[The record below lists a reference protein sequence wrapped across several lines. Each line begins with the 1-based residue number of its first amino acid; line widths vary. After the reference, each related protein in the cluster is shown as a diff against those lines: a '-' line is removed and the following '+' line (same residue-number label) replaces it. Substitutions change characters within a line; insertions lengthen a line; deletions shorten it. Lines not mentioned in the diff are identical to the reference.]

1 MTLQE
6 MSVIVTTLY
15 LQFPSSEVTQPVV
28 RLWHKAL
35 GHYSAHELHEAAV
48 EVLLTHRSTF
58 PPTIAHVA
66 EALRAKEVRKLGELS
81 DGEAWRVLI
90 YTVQKFGRYNQAGAM
105 HELRE
110 TNPMV
115 ADAARMLGWETICG
129 WNTADE
135 VGNRAHF
142 WRVLQGLKNA
152 RNVALLGQRETP
164 KVLDQFLQREGRRGS

>member
-1 MTLQE
+1 MTLE
-6 MSVIVTTLY
+6 ETSVIVTTLF
-15 LQFPSSEVTQPVV
+15 LQFPTSEVTQPVV
-28 RLWHKAL
+28 RLWHRAL
-35 GHYSAHELHEAAV
+35 GHLPAATVNEAV
-48 EVLLTHRSTF
+48 LDVLLTHRSTY

-66 EALRAKEVRKLGELS
+66 EAIRAREVQALGELS
-81 DGEAWRVLI
+81 DGEAWHELNYIVKR
-90 YTVQKFGRYNQAGAM
+90 FGRYNEAGAM

-110 TNPMV
+110 RNPMV

-152 RNVALLGQRETP
+152 RNMTLLGKRETS
-164 KVLDQFLQREGRRGS
+164 KVLDQVFRREIGRGS